1 MPKLIVKLMQ
11 GFLAFALSGLFHAA
25 GSYAVDQE
33 FGSALTAF
41 GIFAIQPVGLLVQLL
56 AKQGLKIARF
66 PRRVSDML
74 TAVLGFGW
82 LVFTANVLADTS
94 AFECV
99 LEALSR
105 TPSPFGSLGYQT
117 W

>member
-1 MPKLIVKLMQ
+1 MQ
-11 GFLAFALSGLFHAA
+11 GSLAFALSGLFHAA
-25 GSYAVDQE
+25 ASYAVDQE
-33 FGSALTAF
+33 FGSAFTAF
-41 GIFAIQPVGLLVQLL
+41 GIFAVQPVGLLVQLL
-56 AKQGLKIARF
+56 SKQGLKIARV
-66 PRRVSDML
+66 PRGVSGVL
-74 TAVLGFGW
+74 TAVFGFGW

-105 TPSPFGSLGYQT
+105 TPSPFGSLGYRI